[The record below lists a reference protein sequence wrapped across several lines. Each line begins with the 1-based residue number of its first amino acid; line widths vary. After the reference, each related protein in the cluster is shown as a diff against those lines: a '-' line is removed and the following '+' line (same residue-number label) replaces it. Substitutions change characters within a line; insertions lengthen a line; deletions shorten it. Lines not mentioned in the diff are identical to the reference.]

1 MEEHEGVYG
10 FDNNFCKVKVPTLNQ
25 VIETIYPVGS
35 IYMSVNNVNPG
46 TLFGVGIWQEW
57 GSGRVPVGV
66 DMEDENNE
74 FNGVEKEGGSREKD
88 LRALIGAVDG
98 DVYTIGYYEAP
109 TAGIWTRYTKGI
121 KTGTVTGANIAAH
134 TTLVMDSNG
143 NYPDSIQPYITCYMW
158 KRTA

>member
-1 MEEHEGVYG
+1 
-10 FDNNFCKVKVPTLNQ
+10 
-25 VIETIYPVGS
+25 
-35 IYMSVNNVNPG
+35 
-46 TLFGVGIWQEW
+46 
-57 GSGRVPVGV
+57 
-66 DMEDENNE
+66 MEDENNE

-121 KTGTVTGANIAAH
+121 RGASVTGGNVAAH

-158 KRTA
+158 KRVA